1 MRLLPACLLLGL
13 TGCGLSLLDGKA
25 DADDDDDDAGDD
37 ADIDGGGGGGGS
49 GGSTDPCGR
58 YTGDRFFV
66 ASLTI
71 GVDPVDFEQESW
83 DWDGTGIAD
92 FWSQYDELI
101 EFALVIA
108 SEGTYQR
115 GSLDLAVQLADA
127 FAPLIMSEYVSPD
140 LRLEEFWVDDDS
152 DEFLGSVDN
161 FDNTIWMRFADFE
174 IRLPD
179 PDRWWWLQFYDRDLA
194 FDDYAGWMAF
204 DQWTF
209 QQLADCGQATWVLTD
224 ADMDL
229 YETRV
234 RFVELEVES
243 W

>member
-1 MRLLPACLLLGL
+1 MRMRHACLLLGL
-13 TGCGLSLLDGKA
+13 TGCGMSLLDGKA

-37 ADIDGGGGGGGS
+37 ADVGGGGGGS
-49 GGSTDPCGR
+49 ADPCGR

-101 EFALVIA
+101 EFALLIA
-108 SEGTYQR
+108 SEGAYQR

-140 LRLEEFWVDDDS
+140 LRLEEFWVDDES

-161 FDNTIWMRFADFE
+161 VDNTIWMRFADFE
-174 IRLPD
+174 LRLPD

-224 ADMDL
+224 ADMAE